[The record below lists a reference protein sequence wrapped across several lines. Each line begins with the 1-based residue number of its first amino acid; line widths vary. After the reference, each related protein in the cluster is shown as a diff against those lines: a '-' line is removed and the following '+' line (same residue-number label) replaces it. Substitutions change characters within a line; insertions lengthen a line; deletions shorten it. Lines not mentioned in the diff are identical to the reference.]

1 MAVEQSSEVRLAQ
14 PAIDVSADLDADDVR
29 NERGSPEPPRQVDLT
44 EATLTEP
51 LFDLVL
57 DLVSG
62 LPITCPIESRRSPR
76 STAERGAVAVRVM
89 AAENRVGMMTG
100 STCAQHSLPLDG
112 SPQAG
117 RYRRH
122 PCCVEYLIRAGCVVA
137 RIEEVPMAKA
147 KSVPDGYHTL
157 TPQLML
163 DNAPQTID
171 WYKKAFGV
179 EEVSRFLGP
188 DGKIMHAELKVGD
201 SRFMVG
207 EVMKD
212 QKGPR
217 ALGGSPASLWL
228 YVDNS
233 DALFNKAVGAGAKV
247 HMAMADQFW
256 GDRAG
261 AVIDP
266 AGYVWWVATHTEDM
280 SHAEMQRRG
289 EEFFKQPV

>member
-1 MAVEQSSEVRLAQ
+1 
-14 PAIDVSADLDADDVR
+14 
-29 NERGSPEPPRQVDLT
+29 
-44 EATLTEP
+44 
-51 LFDLVL
+51 
-57 DLVSG
+57 
-62 LPITCPIESRRSPR
+62 
-76 STAERGAVAVRVM
+76 
-89 AAENRVGMMTG
+89 
-100 STCAQHSLPLDG
+100 
-112 SPQAG
+112 
-117 RYRRH
+117 
-122 PCCVEYLIRAGCVVA
+122 
-137 RIEEVPMAKA
+137 MAKA
-147 KSVPDGYHTL
+147 KPVPAGYHTFTL
-157 TPQLML
+157 QLML
-163 DNAPQTID
+163 DNAAQTID

-179 EEVSRFLGP
+179 EEVSRFRGP
-188 DGKIMHAELKVGD
+188 DGKIMPAELKVGD

-207 EVMKD
+207 EVMQD

-289 EEFFKQPV
+289 EEFFKQPQHATH